1 MVKDP
6 GKVTKMLGDGVKG
19 VAERAKGTVKEAVGK
34 ITGDKELQ
42 AEGRAEKAKGSARDA
57 VGAAKDVTKKADK

>member
-19 VAERAKGTVKEAVGK
+19 AAERAMGTVKEAVGK

>member
-6 GKVTKMLGDGVKG
+6 GKVTKMLGD
-19 VAERAKGTVKEAVGK
+19 AIKGTAHKAVGTAKEAVGK

-42 AEGRAEKAKGSARDA
+42 AEGRVEKAKGSAHDA